1 MTNQGP
7 DRMAIAEQVI
17 VSAGNV
23 LRAAG
28 FDRGEIASFFHQ
40 AAAQLADGTSR
51 QEPETARA
59 TRLHAE
65 FAAIPPVRELARLQR
80 ERAAD
85 ALPTS
90 EEALEAQFTLAM
102 EIIPHLG
109 AAQEWLRGMADEAG
123 LVLQTS
129 RAEGPADVRGAL
141 FLEDFEAVYG
151 SSFELIASLLETL
164 VAQGHEAAFR
174 PLLLSLVNHN
184 VTVTSELKRSMEKWA
199 GALG

>member
-1 MTNQGP
+1 
-7 DRMAIAEQVI
+7 MAIAEQVI

-28 FDRGEIASFFHQ
+28 FDRAEIASFFHQ
-40 AAAQLADGTSR
+40 AAAQLSGAAPPPSK
-51 QEPETARA
+51 PETGPMA
-59 TRLHAE
+59 RLHAE
-65 FAAIPPVRELARLQR
+65 FAAIPPVRELTRLQR
-80 ERAAD
+80 KRTTGV
-85 ALPTS
+85 LPTS
-90 EEALEAQFTLAM
+90 EEALEAQFALAM

-129 RAEGPADVRGAL
+129 RMEGRESTSDAL
-141 FLEDFEAVYG
+141 FLEDFEAVY
-151 SSFELIASLLETL
+151 SPSFELIATLLEAL

-174 PLLLSLVNHN
+174 PLLLSLVNNN
-184 VTVTSELKRSMEKWA
+184 VTVTSALKRSMEKWA